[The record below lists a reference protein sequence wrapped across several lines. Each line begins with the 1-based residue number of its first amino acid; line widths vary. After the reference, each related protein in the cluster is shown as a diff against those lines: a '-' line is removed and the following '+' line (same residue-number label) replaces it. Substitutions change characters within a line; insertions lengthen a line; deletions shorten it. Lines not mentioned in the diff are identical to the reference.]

1 MRLSNDTQKTFPKF
15 KHYIQVDFPKLI
27 HVHPIV
33 NGLKKHGRMNS
44 AEVHQYL
51 AWGSGPQII
60 GLKNLMPRQNPH
72 FPHALEIDEWQITT
86 FEADSPTKSPAER
99 PAVLKNSHGRLV
111 YFAGVAIL
119 NALVRDSAYRTL
131 KTSPVPTAAQDEAN
145 EFMDEV
151 YGSGFL
157 D

>member
-1 MRLSNDTQKTFPKF
+1 MRLSNDTQQTFPKF

-33 NGLKKHGRMNS
+33 NALRKYGQMSS

-60 GLKNLMPRQNPH
+60 GMKNPSRPNPH
-72 FPHALEIDEWQITT
+72 FPHALEIEEGYIKV

-99 PAVLKNSHGRLV
+99 QLAVGKNSRGRLV
-111 YFAGVAIL
+111 YHAGVTIL
-119 NALVRDSAYRTL
+119 LSLVRDSARRTL
-131 KTSPVPTAAQDEAN
+131 DQDEAQSRAN
-145 EFMDEV
+145 QFGQEV
-151 YGSGFL
+151 YGGL
-157 D
+157 VQ